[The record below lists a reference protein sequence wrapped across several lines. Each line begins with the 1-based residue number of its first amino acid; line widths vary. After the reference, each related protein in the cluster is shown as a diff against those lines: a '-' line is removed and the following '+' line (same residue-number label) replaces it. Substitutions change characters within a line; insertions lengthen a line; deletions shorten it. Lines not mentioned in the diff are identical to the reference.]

1 MVAICHRSR
10 LRSTGGIALV
20 LSAVC
25 IAACS
30 IAACSIVGCSGPA
43 EDDDEGTRPPP
54 FSGIG
59 ANQPGAPAPNNPGA
73 GTPGVGQNGE
83 GNPSNLPVNNT
94 PSGGAPGGNAAG
106 GNAPTGSV
114 PPNGAPVGN
123 VPASGAGGAAGM
135 MAGTAGNGN
144 LPPQN
149 PPAGAAGG
157 VNMPPQMPPVVV
169 PPFVGPG
176 CDGSAFFCEDFEDL
190 AVGTVQASATF
201 TPSTANGTLTIDG
214 AVARGQR
221 SLHVQTQGNGRAYI
235 QLNGFA
241 PPGNSFFARM
251 YVQVQQFPSAPNYA
265 HFTLVE
271 AAGQGAGRVRPIG
284 GQFIQEENG
293 VFWGPGSDAG
303 PTGDWTNWRTTT
315 PAEPGRFVCMEWE
328 MNDADNNINVW
339 IDSQPKP
346 ELSVST
352 NTHGGAQTAFEFPQ
366 FNSLWIGWQLYQ
378 GGPTPNQFN
387 LWYDDIVFSRVRVGC
402 GQ

>member
-1 MVAICHRSR
+1 M
-10 LRSTGGIALV
+10 
-20 LSAVC
+20 
-25 IAACS
+25 
-30 IAACSIVGCSGPA
+30 
-43 EDDDEGTRPPP
+43 
-54 FSGIG
+54 
-59 ANQPGAPAPNNPGA
+59 
-73 GTPGVGQNGE
+73 
-83 GNPSNLPVNNT
+83 
-94 PSGGAPGGNAAG
+94 
-106 GNAPTGSV
+106 
-114 PPNGAPVGN
+114 
-123 VPASGAGGAAGM
+123 GAAGS
-135 MAGTAGNGN
+135 TS
-144 LPPQN
+144 
-149 PPAGAAGG
+149 
-157 VNMPPQMPPVVV
+157 MPPQMMPPLGVAGGASMPPVMQPPVME

-176 CDGSAFFCEDFEDL
+176 CDGSAFFCEDFEQL
-190 AVGTVQASATF
+190 ALGTVMAGPDF
-201 TPSTANGTLTIDG
+201 TPSTANGTLTIDS

-271 AAGQGAGRVRPIG
+271 AAGQGAGLVRPIG
-284 GQFIQEENG
+284 GQFIQEESG

-352 NTHGGAQTAFEFPQ
+352 TVHGGAQTAFEFPQ

-387 LWYDDIVFSRVRVGC
+387 LWFDDIVLSRVRVGC
-402 GQ
+402 

>member
-1 MVAICHRSR
+1 M
-10 LRSTGGIALV
+10 
-20 LSAVC
+20 LSAAS
-25 IAACS
+25 AAAS
-30 IAACSIVGCSGPA
+30 VLGCSAPA
-43 EDDDEGTRPPP
+43 EDDGTEPPP
-54 FSGIG
+54 FLGVGNS
-59 ANQPGAPAPNNPGA
+59 PPGA
-73 GTPGVGQNGE
+73 GGNAGPGAVPVGPGGSPTGE
-83 GNPSNLPVNNT
+83 GNPNNAPLSNGNGNGNVPGNT
-94 PSGGAPGGNAAG
+94 APGGQQ
-106 GNAPTGSV
+106 GNTSV
-114 PPNGAPVGN
+114 
-123 VPASGAGGAAGM
+123 GAGGASGNVSGVLPGAAGSAGM
-135 MAGTAGNGN
+135 MTGVAGGANM
-144 LPPQN
+144 PPQMM
-149 PPAGAAGG
+149 PPPGAAGSTS
-157 VNMPPQMPPVVV
+157 MPPQMPPVMQ
-169 PPFVGPG
+169 PPFVGGG

-190 AVGTVQASATF
+190 AVGALQASAAF
-201 TPSTANGTLTIDG
+201 TPSTANGTLSIDS

-271 AAGQGAGRVRPIG
+271 LAGQGAGLVRPIG

-315 PAEPGRFVCMEWE
+315 PAVPGRFLCMEWQ
-328 MNDADNNINVW
+328 MSDADNAINIW

-352 NTHGGAQTAFEFPQ
+352 NNHGGAQTPFEFPQ

-387 LWYDDIVFSRVRVGC
+387 LWYDDIVFSTVRVGC
-402 GQ
+402 